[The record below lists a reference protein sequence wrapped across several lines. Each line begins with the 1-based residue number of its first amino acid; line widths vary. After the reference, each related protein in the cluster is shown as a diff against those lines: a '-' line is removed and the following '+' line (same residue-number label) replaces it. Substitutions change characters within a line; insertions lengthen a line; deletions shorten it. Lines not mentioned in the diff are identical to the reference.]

1 MGTPKY
7 VEPPTTETI
16 TPAPIYSSI
25 TYHQPQNLVPENF
38 AENVAVPVFTEK
50 MGHMGGYVTP
60 MQVTENIVLTEN
72 VGVVTNQTPA
82 VCEQLV
88 TEKVAENV
96 AVAEKIAGG
105 SENSGV
111 VTYGA
116 PAVWAQP
123 VTETVS
129 ENVVMAEYIAG
140 GSENIGVV
148 THGAPVVLARPVV
161 MDENAGLKVGVP
173 ENAIQNISTGASVPL
188 KVRKK
193 K

>member
-1 MGTPKY
+1 MSAQPAVTPTRTENIVTPKY

-38 AENVAVPVFTEK
+38 AENIAVPGFTEK
-50 MGHMGGYVTP
+50 IGDTGGYVTP
-60 MQVTENIVLTEN
+60 TQVTENMFVTEN

-96 AVAEKIAGG
+96 AVAENIAGG
-105 SENSGV
+105 WENVGL

-116 PAVWAQP
+116 PVVW
-123 VTETVS
+123 
-129 ENVVMAEYIAG
+129 
-140 GSENIGVV
+140 
-148 THGAPVVLARPVV
+148 
-161 MDENAGLKVGVP
+161 
-173 ENAIQNISTGASVPL
+173 
-188 KVRKK
+188 
-193 K
+193 